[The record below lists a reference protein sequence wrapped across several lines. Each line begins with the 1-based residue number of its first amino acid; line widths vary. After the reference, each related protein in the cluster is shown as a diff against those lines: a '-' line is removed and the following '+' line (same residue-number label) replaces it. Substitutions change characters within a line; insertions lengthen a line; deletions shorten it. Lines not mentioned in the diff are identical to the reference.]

1 MSKEKLNVQ
10 NTENGKEN
18 EKFQPV
24 LEIEEPELDQVTGG
38 SHQCPKIDIID
49 SHVIC
54 LNKADCPDL

>member
-1 MSKEKLNVQ
+1 MNKEKLNAQ

-38 SHQCPKIDIID
+38 SHDCPKIDIID

-54 LNKADCPDL
+54 FPKPV